1 MCAQITKI
9 IHQIF
14 RGGGLLCA
22 QITKIIHQIFRGGGD
37 FCVHRLLKLYTKYFG
52 GGGDFCVHRLLK
64 LYTKYF
70 RGGGLLCAQITKM
83 KHEFLHYELF
93 ISFVGVLLIHTLC
106 TLLFV
111 VSFNLQYMKN

>member
-1 MCAQITKI
+1 MHKLLKLYTKY
-9 IHQIF
+9 F
-14 RGGGLLCA
+14 GGGDFCVHRLLKLY
-22 QITKIIHQIFRGGGD
+22 TKYFGGGD

-93 ISFVGVLLIHTLC
+93 ISFVGVLLIHTL
-106 TLLFV
+106 LFV